1 MKLTPIREID
11 TLAAYEDFKEVFGE
25 ARGWA
30 LARAIGKV
38 QNDPLLAP
46 QAIADLQTAGF
57 TRAQAEELMRQT
69 IIGVT
74 GKKPSAALF
83 AHCGI
88 LPQSAAQA

>member
-25 ARGWA
+25 AKGWA
-30 LARAIGKV
+30 LARAIGKI
-38 QNDPLLAP
+38 QSDPMRAP
-46 QAIADLQTAGF
+46 QAIAALERAGF
-57 TRAQAEELMRQT
+57 PRAQAEEVVRQV

-83 AHCGI
+83 ARCGI
-88 LPQSAAQA
+88 LQPSAA